1 MSPDPAPTWEPLPEN
16 ERRVLGVL
24 IEKQKTAKTAD
35 AYPLTLNSLTTGC
48 NQKSNRD
55 PVLDLTDDEV
65 EETISA
71 LQKRGLVNRLT
82 GGRVDKFRHL
92 LYDTWTSNGPQ
103 LAVLAELLL
112 RGPQTKGELRGRASR
127 MAPIDTLDDLDE
139 VLRPLAER
147 RLVVYLGPPDRR
159 GALVTHGFHA
169 ADELAG
175 LSSRQAHATAD
186 AEAAPRSAGTD
197 RSGDLERRLS
207 EAEAGVAALSSLVND
222 LGRRIAELEK
232 RTGTGGG

>member
-1 MSPDPAPTWEPLPEN
+1 MSPDPAPHWDPLPEY

-24 IEKQKTAKTAD
+24 VEKQKTAKTAD

-55 PVLDLTDDEV
+55 PVLDLTEDDV
-65 EETISA
+65 EETLSS
-71 LQKRGLVNRLT
+71 LQKKGLVNRLI

-92 LYDTWTSNGPQ
+92 LYEAWTSDARQ

-127 MAPIDTLDDLDE
+127 MAAIDTLDDLED

-159 GALVTHGFHA
+159 GALITHGFHA
-169 ADELAG
+169 GDELAG
-175 LSSRQAHATAD
+175 LSARQANAPTDGDVVPRAGGGQDRAAD
-186 AEAAPRSAGTD
+186 LD
-197 RSGDLERRLS
+197 RRLG
-207 EAEAGVAALSSLVND
+207 EAEAEIAALREAVTD
-222 LGRRIAELEK
+222 LRSQLAELVK
-232 RTGTGGG
+232 RVGP

>member
-1 MSPDPAPTWEPLPEN
+1 
-16 ERRVLGVL
+16 
-24 IEKQKTAKTAD
+24 
-35 AYPLTLNSLTTGC
+35 
-48 NQKSNRD
+48 
-55 PVLDLTDDEV
+55 V
-65 EETISA
+65 EETISS
-71 LQKRGLVNRLT
+71 LQKKGLVNRLT

-103 LAVLAELLL
+103 LAVIAELLL

-127 MAPIDTLDDLDE
+127 MAAIDTLDDLDE

-175 LSSRQAHATAD
+175 LSTRQANAASD
-186 AEAAPRSAGTD
+186 AEAAPRSAGPE

-207 EAEAGVAALSSLVND
+207 NAEAEIAALRATVNELVSRVNG
-222 LGRRIAELEK
+222 LRP
-232 RTGTGGG
+232 GG